1 MLLSLRT
8 PVFSVCLCPLL
19 YVYGIA
25 WAGDRL
31 DEDDVIAQIET
42 DKVTIDV
49 RYTGSDPAKV
59 VEILVKEQ
67 DTVEV
72 GQPVVKVE

>member
-1 MLLSLRT
+1 MLVLS
-8 PVFSVCLCPLL
+8 VFLCRLL
-19 YVYGIA
+19 YVCDIA

-31 DEDDVIAQIET
+31 EEDDVIAQIET